1 MVDKEES
8 DISALIRR
16 VEKLESNPYTK
27 NFRRRNKSNNKSAQQ
42 LQCSHCLF
50 LNKQLGASLDTRHH
64 SAACG
69 KRSVSVNLLESLDN
83 LDSSLTADS
92 SSSDLQEGDA
102 KITQIS
108 SNNFLQI
115 SSETPTHAEPTDVL
129 NSPHNNSLINVNC
142 DSSKDSSLKTS
153 VSDII
158 HPQYFVDTPPV
169 LMATC
174 SSL

>member
-1 MVDKEES
+1 M
-8 DISALIRR
+8 
-16 VEKLESNPYTK
+16 
-27 NFRRRNKSNNKSAQQ
+27 
-42 LQCSHCLF
+42 
-50 LNKQLGASLDTRHH
+50 NKQLGASLDTRHH

-102 KITQIS
+102 KITHIS